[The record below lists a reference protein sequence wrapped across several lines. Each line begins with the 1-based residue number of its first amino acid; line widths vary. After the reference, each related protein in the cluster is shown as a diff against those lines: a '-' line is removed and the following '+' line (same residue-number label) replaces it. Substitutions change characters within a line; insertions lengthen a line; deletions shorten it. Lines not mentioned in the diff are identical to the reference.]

1 MPVLV
6 QAQQVGWRCK
16 IVGGHR
22 QAASELAAAA
32 ARNLVVVQSLVVVR
46 SLVVVQ
52 SLVVVRIPVVV
63 QENLVAVEDT
73 RRRSFG
79 VVLPDE
85 RVGVGRP

>member
-1 MPVLV
+1 M
-6 QAQQVGWRCK
+6 
-16 IVGGHR
+16 
-22 QAASELAAAA
+22 AA
-32 ARNLVVVQSLVVVR
+32 ARNLVVVR

-63 QENLVAVEDT
+63 QENPVAVEDT

>member
-1 MPVLV
+1 VEGY
-6 QAQQVGWRCK
+6 Q
-16 IVGGHR
+16 
-22 QAASELAAAA
+22 QAALELAVAA
-32 ARNLVVVQSLVVVR
+32 ARSLVVVQSLVVIR

-63 QENLVAVEDT
+63 KENPVAAEDT

>member
-1 MPVLV
+1 V
-6 QAQQVGWRCK
+6 
-16 IVGGHR
+16 
-22 QAASELAAAA
+22 AA
-32 ARNLVVVQSLVVVR
+32 ARNLVVVR

>member
-1 MPVLV
+1 M
-6 QAQQVGWRCK
+6 
-16 IVGGHR
+16 
-22 QAASELAAAA
+22 AA
-32 ARNLVVVQSLVVVR
+32 ARNLVVVR

-52 SLVVVRIPVVV
+52 SLVAVRIPVVV
-63 QENLVAVEDT
+63 VQENPVAVEDT